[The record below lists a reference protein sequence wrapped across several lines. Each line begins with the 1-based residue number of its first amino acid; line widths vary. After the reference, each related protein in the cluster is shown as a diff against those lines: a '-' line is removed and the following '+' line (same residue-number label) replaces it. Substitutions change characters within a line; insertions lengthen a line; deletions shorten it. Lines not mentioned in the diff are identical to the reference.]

1 MHIYLIMLLPALLF
15 AKLAS
20 NVKPYPVLKSTYY
33 TFAVLSF
40 LPFAINSMFRGQVGT
55 DWIIYDAYY
64 YEISNGG
71 RSFSEPLFN
80 ILNRM
85 LYAVSH
91 NSVLLFAVVGFLTL
105 LFFFIGI
112 FQQSEMIAYSILLFF
127 LTGKYFSSLNQIR
140 QMLAMSIFFFAFR
153 YIRERRSK
161 KYFFWIF
168 VACLIH
174 SSSVI
179 YAPLYFL
186 YGARYST
193 KRLAILAFGYCF
205 CLPVLSLL
213 APVLVGLTSYGW
225 YLDSRFDQ
233 NNFDIVGFA
242 VSLLIFCF
250 HLFLLRRREKIEDDR
265 TAMETG
271 RENGFMTM
279 ICLFSC
285 LLYLLTNA
293 LPQVTRV
300 AESYSVIQILSLPNM
315 VKKEKNV
322 RFQAIVLCTVAGIFA
337 CKLLYNVYGT
347 QWWYGVLPYH
357 TFFYE

>member
-1 MHIYLIMLLPALLF
+1 MPQPRAPDSE
-15 AKLAS
+15 AD
-20 NVKPYPVLKSTYY
+20 Y
-33 TFAVLSF
+33 TFAGLSF
-40 LPFAINSMFRGQVGT
+40 LPFAINSMLRGQVGT
-55 DWIIYDAYY
+55 DWVIYDAYY

-80 ILNRM
+80 ILNRV
-85 LYAVSH
+85 LYAISH

-105 LFFFIGI
+105 LFFFIAI

-153 YIRERRSK
+153 YIREKRPKR
-161 KYFFWIF
+161 YFFWIF
-168 VACLIH
+168 VAYLIH

-179 YAPLYFL
+179 YVPFYFL
-186 YGARYST
+186 YGIRYST
-193 KRLAILAFGYCF
+193 KRLTILAFVYCL
-205 CLPVLSLL
+205 CLPAVSLL
-213 APVLVGLTSYGW
+213 APALVGLTSYSW

-233 NNFDIVGFA
+233 SNFDIVGFT

-250 HLFLLRRREKIEDDR
+250 HLILLRRRERIEDNI
-265 TAMETG
+265 AAIETE
-271 RENGFMTM
+271 RKDGFMTM

-293 LPQVTRV
+293 VPQVTRV
-300 AESYSVIQILSLPNM
+300 AESYSVIQILSLPNL
-315 VKKEKNV
+315 VKKERNV
-322 RFQAIVLCTVAGIFA
+322 RFQATVLCVVAGIFA
-337 CKLLYNVYGT
+337 CKLIYNVYST